1 MTRAGKAK
9 RRAPRAAGAKES
21 ENNGIALVGVRSKIY
36 LIMAASL
43 PVQVSIG
50 VLCASWWRGAWYV
63 LDYTLFPADRTKS
76 GVTSLALG
84 GGMLGMGQYIL
95 SPRYNGTKLLVRML
109 GQVRPQ
115 DVSLREFFIKTN
127 RFISLY
133 GIAMSCVLIWRGT
146 WLCTDVV
153 SDFLADSFSK
163 RIDAVKPSL
172 TKKEVDLTIN
182 GGEGT
187 RKLEPLPVPKA
198 SLHADT
204 DKHHHLNH
212 EGHDAVSHHDVDDV
226 LLYSGIASHV
236 VATVGLLF
244 IGRFKS
250 VMAPPANVSIMNDLF
265 IHGKGKSFARDVR
278 AFTRTS

>member
-1 MTRAGKAK
+1 MT
-9 RRAPRAAGAKES
+9 
-21 ENNGIALVGVRSKIY
+21 
-36 LIMAASL
+36 ASL

-63 LDYTLFPADRTKS
+63 LDYTLFPADRMKS
-76 GVTSLALG
+76 GVSSLALG

-95 SPRYNGTKLLVRML
+95 SPNYNGTKLIVRML
-109 GQVRPQ
+109 GQVRPR
-115 DVSLREFFIKTN
+115 DVSLRTFFVKTN
-127 RFISLY
+127 RFVSLY

-146 WLCTDVV
+146 WILWDVG

-163 RIDAVKPSL
+163 LADADASKLPL
-172 TKKEVDLTIN
+172 AKKEEDLTIN
-182 GGEGT
+182 GDGGA
-187 RKLEPLPVPKA
+187 RKLEPVPMPKA
-198 SLHADT
+198 SLHTDT